1 MIKKIPISGTKL
13 PIMSILTCLTS
24 LFDDKQ
30 IVFKLKKKVREYTE
44 SEHVFFLN
52 SGLSCLSA
60 ILEALKN
67 KASKTEVILPAYT
80 AGSLIVAI
88 QKAGLKPVLCE
99 VSPEDFNFDSNFLDK
114 VVCPNTLCLIAVHM
128 FGIAAVDIE
137 KIKSKYPDIIIIE
150 DACQS
155 MGTMINNKPV
165 GNLGHLSFFSL
176 NKGKN
181 LSTFGGGIIVTN
193 DISIAEKIK
202 AQVIKSKKQSLIM
215 KIEIFIKL
223 IVLSV
228 IVNPIVYGLL
238 YPIVERFKETSPPDN
253 VEVKEYTGLQAH
265 LAYSLFK
272 KLGTVSDKRYENG
285 TRLIAALSSEKQLI
299 LPQIAENSKPAFN
312 RLPIVFR
319 DLKKRQRVEL
329 KLKQA
334 GIETSR
340 MYLKPLHHMFDLGYA
355 WGNFP
360 NAVYLAGHLLT
371 LPCHPLLKQSDIAKI
386 IKIIKNA

>member
-13 PIMSILTCLTS
+13 GIMSVWASLIS
-24 LFDDKQ
+24 LFDDKR
-30 IVFKLKKKVREYTE
+30 IVLKLKKIVQKYTQ

-67 KASKTEVILPAYT
+67 KSAKTEVILPAYT

-88 QKAGLKPVLCE
+88 QKADLKPVLCE

-114 VVCPNTLCLIAVHM
+114 IVCSNTLCIIAVHM

-137 KIKSKYPDIIIIE
+137 KIKNKYPDIVIVE

-155 MGTMINNKPV
+155 MGTVINNKSV

-181 LSTFGGGIIVTN
+181 LSTFGGGIIATN
-193 DISIAEKIK
+193 DLSLSEKIK
-202 AQVIKSKKQSLIM
+202 AQGTKSKKQSLLR

-228 IVNPIVYGLL
+228 VVNPIVYGLL
-238 YPIVERFKETSPPDN
+238 YPIVERFKETAPPEN
-253 VEVKEYTGLQAH
+253 VEIKDYTGLQAH
-265 LAYSLFK
+265 LACSLFE
-272 KLGTVSDKRYENG
+272 KLGRASDERYANG
-285 TRLIAALSSEKQLI
+285 MSLIAGLSSEKQLI

-319 DLKKRQRVEL
+319 DLKKRQRVEV

-360 NAVYLAGHLLT
+360 NAVFLAGHLLT
-371 LPCHPLLKQSDIAKI
+371 LPCHPLLKQSDIDKI
-386 IKIIKNA
+386 IKIIKSA